1 MVISKNSMNSKRIL
15 LSPPH
20 MGGTE
25 QTYIAQAFQDNWIAP
40 AGPHIDLFENRL
52 ADFLGE
58 KSQVV
63 AFNSGTAAI
72 HLGLQLLGVQ
82 KGDVVLCQSL
92 TFIASVNPVLYLG
105 ATPIFI
111 GSEKETWNLC
121 PIALEKAILNQLNK
135 GIQPK
140 AILVVHLYGM
150 PAKMNEIS
158 AISQKYN
165 IPILEDAAEA
175 LGSTYY
181 GKPCGTFGDF
191 GALSFNGNKIITTS
205 GGGSLICHSESD
217 KKKTIFLATQAKED
231 TVHYEHS
238 QVGYNYRM
246 SNISA
251 SIGLGQ
257 LEVLQNHL
265 QLRRQNHTF
274 YQQLFDT
281 ISEVTLHH
289 EPNENFISNHWLN
302 IIQLTSFEQREALR
316 LHLEKYNIESR
327 PVWKPM
333 HLQPLFQDSLYF
345 GDNLEDKLFD
355 NGLCLPSGSNLL
367 EEDLDYIKE
376 ALVSFFKSVEA

>member
-1 MVISKNSMNSKRIL
+1 MNSKRIL

-25 QTYIAQAFQDNWIAP
+25 LTYIAQAFQDNWIAP
-40 AGPHIDLFENRL
+40 AGPHIDLLENRL
-52 ADFLGE
+52 VDFLDE

-63 AFNSGTAAI
+63 ALNSGTAAI

-105 ATPIFI
+105 ATPVFI

-121 PIALEKAILNQLNK
+121 PIALEEAILNQLNK

-140 AILVVHLYGM
+140 AIVVVHLYGM
-150 PAKMNEIS
+150 PAKMNEIIT
-158 AISQKYN
+158 ISKKYN

-175 LGSTYY
+175 LGSSYTNQ
-181 GKPCGTFGDF
+181 PCGTFGDF
-191 GALSFNGNKIITTS
+191 GVFSFNGNKIITTS
-205 GGGSLICHSESD
+205 GGGALLCHSEAV
-217 KKKTIFLATQAKED
+217 KKKAVFLATQAKED
-231 TVHYEHS
+231 AVYYEHT

-257 LEVLQNHL
+257 LEVLSEHIQHRKQNH
-265 QLRRQNHTF
+265 HF
-274 YQQLFDT
+274 YKQLFENLSQVT
-281 ISEVTLHH
+281 IHQ
-289 EPNENFISNHWLN
+289 EPNENFISNHWLTV
-302 IIQLTSFEQREALR
+302 IQLASFEQREALR

-333 HLQPLFQDSLYF
+333 HLQPLFQDNLYF
-345 GDNLEDKLFD
+345 GDDLADKLFD
-355 NGLCLPSGSNLL
+355 NGLCLPSGSNLS
-367 EEDLDYIKE
+367 EEDKNCIKE
-376 ALVSFFKSVEA
+376 AIELFFN

>member
-1 MVISKNSMNSKRIL
+1 MNSKRIL

-25 QTYIAQAFQDNWIAP
+25 LTYIAQAFQDNWIAP

-52 ADFLGE
+52 VDFLDE

-63 AFNSGTAAI
+63 ALNSGTAAI

-105 ATPIFI
+105 ATPVFI

-121 PIALEKAILNQLNK
+121 PIALEEAILNQLNK

-140 AILVVHLYGM
+140 AIVVVHLYGM
-150 PAKMNEIS
+150 PAKMNEIIT
-158 AISQKYN
+158 ISKKYN

-175 LGSTYY
+175 LGSSYTNQ
-181 GKPCGTFGDF
+181 PCGTFGDF
-191 GALSFNGNKIITTS
+191 GVFSFNGNKIITTS
-205 GGGSLICHSESD
+205 GGGALLCHSEAV
-217 KKKTIFLATQAKED
+217 KKKAVFLATQAKED
-231 TVHYEHS
+231 AVYYEHT

-257 LEVLQNHL
+257 LEVLSEHIQHRKQNH
-265 QLRRQNHTF
+265 HF
-274 YQQLFDT
+274 YKQLFENL
-281 ISEVTLHH
+281 SEVTLHQ
-289 EPNENFISNHWLN
+289 EPNEDFISNHWLTV
-302 IIQLTSFEQREALR
+302 IQLASFEQREALR

-333 HLQPLFQDSLYF
+333 HLQPLFQDNLYF
-345 GDNLEDKLFD
+345 GDDLADKLFD
-355 NGLCLPSGSNLL
+355 NGLCLPSGSNLS
-367 EEDLDYIKE
+367 EEDKNCIKE
-376 ALVSFFKSVEA
+376 AIELFFN

>member
-1 MVISKNSMNSKRIL
+1 MNSKRIL

-25 QTYIAQAFQDNWIAP
+25 LTYIAQAFQDNWIAP
-40 AGPHIDLFENRL
+40 AGPHIDLLENRL
-52 ADFLGE
+52 VDFLDQ

-63 AFNSGTAAI
+63 ALNSGTAAI

-105 ATPIFI
+105 ATPVFI

-121 PIALEKAILNQLNK
+121 SIALEEAILNQLNK

-140 AILVVHLYGM
+140 AIVVVHLYGM
-150 PAKMNEIS
+150 PAKMNEIIT
-158 AISQKYN
+158 ISKKYN

-175 LGSTYY
+175 LGSSYTNQ
-181 GKPCGTFGDF
+181 PCGTFGDF
-191 GALSFNGNKIITTS
+191 GVFSFNGNKVITTS
-205 GGGSLICHSESD
+205 GGGALLCHSEAV
-217 KKKTIFLATQAKED
+217 KKKAVFLATQAKED
-231 TVHYEHS
+231 AVYYEHT

-257 LEVLQNHL
+257 LEVLSEHIQHRKQNH
-265 QLRRQNHTF
+265 HF
-274 YQQLFDT
+274 YKQLFENL
-281 ISEVTLHH
+281 SQVTLHQ
-289 EPNENFISNHWLN
+289 EPNEDFISNHWLTV
-302 IIQLTSFEQREALR
+302 IQLASFEQREALR

-333 HLQPLFQDSLYF
+333 HLQPLFQDNLYF
-345 GDNLEDKLFD
+345 GDDLADKLFD
-355 NGLCLPSGSNLL
+355 NGLCLPSGSNLS
-367 EEDLDYIKE
+367 EEDKNCIKE
-376 ALVSFFKSVEA
+376 AIELFFN

>member
-1 MVISKNSMNSKRIL
+1 MNSKRIL

-25 QTYIAQAFQDNWIAP
+25 PTYIAQAFQDNWIAP
-40 AGPHIDLFENRL
+40 TGPHIDLFENRL
-52 ADFLGE
+52 VDFLDE

-63 AFNSGTAAI
+63 ALNSGTAAI

-105 ATPIFI
+105 ATPVLI

-121 PIALEKAILNQLNK
+121 PIALEEAILNQLNK

-140 AILVVHLYGM
+140 AIVVVHLYGM

-158 AISQKYN
+158 AISKKYN

-175 LGSTYY
+175 LGSSYY
-181 GKPCGTFGDF
+181 NQPCGTFGDF
-191 GALSFNGNKIITTS
+191 GVLSFNGNKIITTS
-205 GGGSLICHSESD
+205 GGGGLICQSETA
-217 KKKTIFLATQAKED
+217 KEKAIFLATQAKED
-231 TVHYEHS
+231 AIHYEHKHI
-238 QVGYNYRM
+238 GYNYRM

-257 LEVLQNHL
+257 LEVLSKHI
-265 QLRRQNHTF
+265 QLRRQNHAF

-281 ISEVTLHH
+281 LSEVTLHQ
-289 EPNENFISNHWLN
+289 ESNENFISNHWLN
-302 IIQLTSFEQREALR
+302 VIQLASFEQREALR
-316 LHLEKYNIESR
+316 LHLENNNIESR

-333 HLQPLFQDSLYF
+333 HLQPLFQDNLYF
-345 GDNLEDKLFD
+345 GDDLETELF
-355 NGLCLPSGSNLL
+355 NIGLCLPSGSSLSA
-367 EEDLDYIKE
+367 EDLNRIKT
-376 ALVSFFKSVEA
+376 ALELFFNKL

>member
-1 MVISKNSMNSKRIL
+1 MNSKRIL

-25 QTYIAQAFQDNWIAP
+25 PTYIAQAFQDNWIAP

-52 ADFLGE
+52 VDFLDE
-58 KSQVV
+58 KIQVV
-63 AFNSGTAAI
+63 ALNSGTAAI

-105 ATPIFI
+105 ATPVLI

-121 PIALEKAILNQLNK
+121 PIALEEAILNQLNK

-140 AILVVHLYGM
+140 AIVVVHLYGM

-158 AISQKYN
+158 AISKKYN

-175 LGSTYY
+175 LGSSYY
-181 GKPCGTFGDF
+181 NQPCGTFGDF
-191 GALSFNGNKIITTS
+191 GVLSFNGNKIITTS
-205 GGGSLICHSESD
+205 GGGALICHSETA
-217 KKKTIFLATQAKED
+217 KEKAIFLATQAKED
-231 TVHYEHS
+231 AIHYEHKHI
-238 QVGYNYRM
+238 GYNYRM

-257 LEVLQNHL
+257 LEVLSKHIQLRKQNHL
-265 QLRRQNHTF
+265 F
-274 YQQLFDT
+274 YKQLFDA
-281 ISEVTLHH
+281 ISEVTLHQ
-289 EPNENFISNHWLN
+289 EPSKNFISNHWLN
-302 IIQLTSFEQREALR
+302 VIQLASFEQREMLR
-316 LHLEKYNIESR
+316 LYLEQHQIESR

-333 HLQPLFQDSLYF
+333 HLQPLFQDNLYF
-345 GDNLEDKLFD
+345 GDNLETELF
-355 NGLCLPSGSNLL
+355 NKGLCLPSSSSLSA
-367 EEDLDYIKE
+367 EDLNRIKT
-376 ALVSFFKSVEA
+376 ALELFFNKL

>member
-1 MVISKNSMNSKRIL
+1 MNSKRIL

-25 QTYIAQAFQDNWIAP
+25 LTYIAQAFQDNWIAP

-52 ADFLGE
+52 VDFLDQ

-63 AFNSGTAAI
+63 ALNSGTAAI

-105 ATPIFI
+105 ATPVFI

-121 PIALEKAILNQLNK
+121 PIALEEAILNQLNK

-140 AILVVHLYGM
+140 AIVVVHLYGM
-150 PAKMNEIS
+150 PAKMNEIIT
-158 AISQKYN
+158 ISKKYN

-175 LGSTYY
+175 LGSSYTNQ
-181 GKPCGTFGDF
+181 PCGTFGDF
-191 GALSFNGNKIITTS
+191 GVFSFNGNKVITTS
-205 GGGSLICHSESD
+205 GGGALLCHSEAV
-217 KKKTIFLATQAKED
+217 KKKAVFLATQAKED
-231 TVHYEHS
+231 AVYYEHT

-257 LEVLQNHL
+257 LEVLSEHIQHRKQNH
-265 QLRRQNHTF
+265 HF
-274 YQQLFDT
+274 YKQLFENL
-281 ISEVTLHH
+281 SQVTLHQ
-289 EPNENFISNHWLN
+289 EPSENFISNHWLTV
-302 IIQLTSFEQREALR
+302 IQLASFEQREALR

-333 HLQPLFQDSLYF
+333 HLQPLFQDNLYF
-345 GDNLEDKLFD
+345 GDDLADKLFD
-355 NGLCLPSGSNLL
+355 NGLCLPSGSNLS
-367 EEDLDYIKE
+367 EEDKKCIKE
-376 ALVSFFKSVEA
+376 AIELFFN

>member
-1 MVISKNSMNSKRIL
+1 MNSKRIL

-40 AGPHIDLFENRL
+40 TGPHIDLFENRL
-52 ADFLGE
+52 VDFLDK

-63 AFNSGTAAI
+63 ALNSGTAAI

-105 ATPIFI
+105 ATPVFI

-121 PIALEKAILNQLNK
+121 PIALEEAVLNQLNK

-140 AILVVHLYGM
+140 AIVVVHLYGM
-150 PAKMNEIS
+150 PAKMNEIIT
-158 AISQKYN
+158 ISKKYN

-175 LGSTYY
+175 LGSSYTNQ
-181 GKPCGTFGDF
+181 PCGTFGDF
-191 GALSFNGNKIITTS
+191 GVFSFNGNKIITTS
-205 GGGSLICHSESD
+205 GGGALLCHSEAV
-217 KKKTIFLATQAKED
+217 KKKAVFLATQAKED
-231 TVHYEHS
+231 AVYYEHT

-257 LEVLQNHL
+257 LEVLSEHIQHRKQNH
-265 QLRRQNHTF
+265 HF
-274 YQQLFDT
+274 YKQLFENL
-281 ISEVTLHH
+281 SEVTLHQ
-289 EPNENFISNHWLN
+289 EPNEDFISNHWLTV
-302 IIQLTSFEQREALR
+302 IQLASFEQREALR

-333 HLQPLFQDSLYF
+333 HLQPLFQDNLYF
-345 GDNLEDKLFD
+345 GDDLADKLFD
-355 NGLCLPSGSNLL
+355 NGLCLPSGSNLS
-367 EEDLDYIKE
+367 EEDKNCIKE
-376 ALVSFFKSVEA
+376 AIELFFN

>member
-1 MVISKNSMNSKRIL
+1 MNSKRIL

-25 QTYIAQAFQDNWIAP
+25 PPYVAQAFQDNWIAP

-52 ADFLGE
+52 VDFLDE
-58 KSQVV
+58 NRQVV
-63 AFNSGTAAI
+63 ALNSGTAAI

-92 TFIASVNPVLYLG
+92 TFIASINPVIYLG
-105 ATPIFI
+105 ATPVFI

-121 PIALEKAILNQLNK
+121 PIALEEAILNQLNK

-140 AILVVHLYGM
+140 AIVLVHLYGM

-158 AISQKYN
+158 VISKKYN

-175 LGSTYY
+175 LGSSYD
-181 GKPCGTFGDF
+181 GKPCGTFGAF
-191 GALSFNGNKIITTS
+191 GVLSFNGNKIITTS
-205 GGGSLICHSESD
+205 GGGALICHSEAD
-217 KKKTIFLATQAKED
+217 KKKAIFLATQAKEE
-231 TVHYEHS
+231 TVHYEHT

-257 LEVLQNHL
+257 LEVLSKHIQLRKQNHL
-265 QLRRQNHTF
+265 F
-274 YQQLFDT
+274 YNMIFSDN
-281 ISEVTLHH
+281 EAVTLHQ
-289 EPNENFISNHWLN
+289 EPNENIVSNHWLN
-302 IIQLTSFEQREALR
+302 VIQLASFEQREALR

-333 HLQPLFQDSLYF
+333 HLQPLFQGCPYF
-345 GDNLEDKLFD
+345 GDDLADKLFY
-355 NGLCLPSGSNLL
+355 NGLCLPSGSNLS
-367 EEDLDYIKE
+367 EEDLVRIKE
-376 ALVSFFKSVEA
+376 ALISYFN

>member
-1 MVISKNSMNSKRIL
+1 MNSKRIL

-25 QTYIAQAFQDNWIAP
+25 LTYIAQAFQDNWIAP

-52 ADFLGE
+52 VDFLDQ

-63 AFNSGTAAI
+63 ALNSGTAAI

-105 ATPIFI
+105 ATPVFI

-121 PIALEKAILNQLNK
+121 PIALEEAILNQLNK

-140 AILVVHLYGM
+140 AIVVVHLYGM
-150 PAKMNEIS
+150 PAKMNEIIT
-158 AISQKYN
+158 ISKKYN

-175 LGSTYY
+175 LGSSYTNQ
-181 GKPCGTFGDF
+181 PCGTFGDF
-191 GALSFNGNKIITTS
+191 GVFSFNGNKVITTS
-205 GGGSLICHSESD
+205 GGGALLCHSEAV
-217 KKKTIFLATQAKED
+217 KKKAVFLATQAKED
-231 TVHYEHS
+231 AVYYEHT

-257 LEVLQNHL
+257 LEVLSEHIQHRKQNH
-265 QLRRQNHTF
+265 HF
-274 YQQLFDT
+274 YKPLFENL
-281 ISEVTLHH
+281 SQVTLHQ
-289 EPNENFISNHWLN
+289 EPSENFISNHWLTV
-302 IIQLTSFEQREALR
+302 IQLASFEQREALR

-333 HLQPLFQDSLYF
+333 HLQPLFQDNLYF
-345 GDNLEDKLFD
+345 GADLADTLFD
-355 NGLCLPSGSNLL
+355 NGLCLPSGSNLS
-367 EEDLDYIKE
+367 EEDKNCIKE
-376 ALVSFFKSVEA
+376 AIELFFN

>member
-1 MVISKNSMNSKRIL
+1 MKSKRIL

-25 QTYIAQAFQDNWIAP
+25 LTYIAQAFQDNWIAP

-52 ADFLGE
+52 VDFLNQ

-63 AFNSGTAAI
+63 ALNSGTAAI

-105 ATPIFI
+105 ATPVFI

-121 PIALEKAILNQLNK
+121 PIALEEAILNQLNK

-140 AILVVHLYGM
+140 AIVVVHLYGM
-150 PAKMNEIS
+150 PAKMNEIIT
-158 AISQKYN
+158 ISKKYN

-175 LGSTYY
+175 LGSSYTNQ
-181 GKPCGTFGDF
+181 PCGTFGDF
-191 GALSFNGNKIITTS
+191 GVFSFNGNKVITTS
-205 GGGSLICHSESD
+205 GGGALLCHSEAV
-217 KKKTIFLATQAKED
+217 KKKAVFLATQAKED
-231 TVHYEHS
+231 AVYYEHT

-257 LEVLQNHL
+257 LEVLSEHIQHRKQNH
-265 QLRRQNHTF
+265 HF
-274 YQQLFDT
+274 YKQLFENL
-281 ISEVTLHH
+281 SEVTLHQ
-289 EPNENFISNHWLN
+289 EPSENFISNHWLTV
-302 IIQLTSFEQREALR
+302 IQLASFEQREALR

-333 HLQPLFQDSLYF
+333 HLQPLFQDNLYF
-345 GDNLEDKLFD
+345 GDDLADKLFD
-355 NGLCLPSGSNLL
+355 NGLCLPSGSNLS
-367 EEDLDYIKE
+367 EEDKNCIKE
-376 ALVSFFKSVEA
+376 AIELFFN

>member
-1 MVISKNSMNSKRIL
+1 MNSKRIL

-40 AGPHIDLFENRL
+40 TGPHIDLFENRL
-52 ADFLGE
+52 VDFLDE

-63 AFNSGTAAI
+63 ALNSGTAAI

-105 ATPIFI
+105 ATPVFI

-121 PIALEKAILNQLNK
+121 PIALEEAILNQLNK

-140 AILVVHLYGM
+140 AIVVVHLYGM
-150 PAKMNEIS
+150 PAKMNEIIT
-158 AISQKYN
+158 ISKKYN

-175 LGSTYY
+175 LGSSYTNQ
-181 GKPCGTFGDF
+181 PCGTFGDF
-191 GALSFNGNKIITTS
+191 GVFSFNGNKIITTS
-205 GGGSLICHSESD
+205 GGGALLCHSEAV
-217 KKKTIFLATQAKED
+217 KKKAVFLATQAKED
-231 TVHYEHS
+231 AVYYEHT

-257 LEVLQNHL
+257 LEVLSEHIQHRKQNH
-265 QLRRQNHTF
+265 HF
-274 YQQLFDT
+274 YKQLFENL
-281 ISEVTLHH
+281 SEVTLHQ
-289 EPNENFISNHWLN
+289 EPNEDFISNHWLTV
-302 IIQLTSFEQREALR
+302 IQLASFEQREALR

-333 HLQPLFQDSLYF
+333 HLQPLFQDNLYF
-345 GDNLEDKLFD
+345 GDDLADKLFD
-355 NGLCLPSGSNLL
+355 NGLCLPSGSNLS
-367 EEDLDYIKE
+367 EEDKNCIKE
-376 ALVSFFKSVEA
+376 AIELFFN

>member
-1 MVISKNSMNSKRIL
+1 MNSKRIL

-25 QTYIAQAFQDNWIAP
+25 QAYIAQAFQDNWIAP
-40 AGPHIDLFENRL
+40 AGLHIDFFENRL
-52 ADFLGE
+52 VDFLDE
-58 KSQVV
+58 KSHVV
-63 AFNSGTAAI
+63 ALNAGTAAI

-105 ATPIFI
+105 ATPVFI

-121 PIALEKAILNQLNK
+121 TLALEEAILNLLNK
-135 GIQPK
+135 GVYPK
-140 AILVVHLYGM
+140 AIVVVHLYGM
-150 PAKMNEIS
+150 PAKMNEIRAMS
-158 AISQKYN
+158 KKYN

-175 LGSTYY
+175 LGSSYY
-181 GKPCGTFGDF
+181 EKPCGTFGDF
-191 GALSFNGNKIITTS
+191 GVLSFNGNKIITTS
-205 GGGSLICHSESD
+205 GGGALICHSETD
-217 KKKTIFLATQAKED
+217 KKKAIFLATQAKEGAI
-231 TVHYEHS
+231 HYQHK
-238 QVGYNYRM
+238 QMGYNYRM

-257 LEVLQNHL
+257 LEVLPDYIQIRKRNH
-265 QLRRQNHTF
+265 HF
-274 YQQLFDT
+274 YRQLFDT
-281 ISEVTLHH
+281 ITEVTLHQ

-316 LHLEKYNIESR
+316 LHLEQHNIESR

-333 HLQPLFQDSLYF
+333 HLQPLFDNYLYF
-345 GDNLEDKLFD
+345 GDGLADQLFE

-367 EEDLDYIKE
+367 EEDLKQIKE
-376 ALVSFFKSVEA
+376 ALISFFN

>member
-1 MVISKNSMNSKRIL
+1 MKSKRIL

-25 QTYIAQAFQDNWIAP
+25 LTYIAQAFQDNWIAP

-52 ADFLGE
+52 VDFLNQ

-63 AFNSGTAAI
+63 ALNSGTAAI

-105 ATPIFI
+105 ATPVFI

-121 PIALEKAILNQLNK
+121 PIALEEAILNQLNK

-140 AILVVHLYGM
+140 AIVVVHLYGM
-150 PAKMNEIS
+150 PAKMNEIIT
-158 AISQKYN
+158 ISKKYN

-175 LGSTYY
+175 LGSSYTNQ
-181 GKPCGTFGDF
+181 PCGTFGDF
-191 GALSFNGNKIITTS
+191 GVFSFNGNKVITTS
-205 GGGSLICHSESD
+205 GGGALLCHSEAV
-217 KKKTIFLATQAKED
+217 KKKAVFLATQAKED
-231 TVHYEHS
+231 AVYYEHT

-257 LEVLQNHL
+257 LEVLSEHIQHRKQNH
-265 QLRRQNHTF
+265 HF
-274 YQQLFDT
+274 YKQLFENLSQVT
-281 ISEVTLHH
+281 IHQ
-289 EPNENFISNHWLN
+289 EPSENFISNHWLTV
-302 IIQLTSFEQREALR
+302 IQLASFEQREALR

-333 HLQPLFQDSLYF
+333 HLQPLFQDNLYF
-345 GDNLEDKLFD
+345 GDDLADKLFD
-355 NGLCLPSGSNLL
+355 NGLCLPSGSNLS
-367 EEDLDYIKE
+367 EEDKNCIKE
-376 ALVSFFKSVEA
+376 AIELFFN

>member
-1 MVISKNSMNSKRIL
+1 MNSKRIL

-25 QTYIAQAFQDNWIAP
+25 LTYIAQAFQDNWIAP

-52 ADFLGE
+52 VDFLDQ

-63 AFNSGTAAI
+63 ALNSGTAAI

-82 KGDVVLCQSL
+82 KGDFVLCQSL

-105 ATPIFI
+105 ATPVFI

-121 PIALEKAILNQLNK
+121 PIALEEAILNQLNK

-140 AILVVHLYGM
+140 AIVVVHLYGM
-150 PAKMNEIS
+150 PAKMNEIIT
-158 AISQKYN
+158 ISKKYN

-175 LGSTYY
+175 LGSSYTNQ
-181 GKPCGTFGDF
+181 PCGTFGDF
-191 GALSFNGNKIITTS
+191 GVFSFNGNKIITTS
-205 GGGSLICHSESD
+205 GGGALLCHSEAV
-217 KKKTIFLATQAKED
+217 KKKAVFLATQAKED
-231 TVHYEHS
+231 AVYYEHT

-257 LEVLQNHL
+257 LEVLSEHIQHRKQNH
-265 QLRRQNHTF
+265 HF
-274 YQQLFDT
+274 YKQLFENL
-281 ISEVTLHH
+281 SQVTLHQ
-289 EPNENFISNHWLN
+289 EPSENFISNHWLTV
-302 IIQLTSFEQREALR
+302 IQLASFEQREALR

-333 HLQPLFQDSLYF
+333 HLQPLFQDNLYF
-345 GDNLEDKLFD
+345 GDDLADKLFD
-355 NGLCLPSGSNLL
+355 NGLCLPSGSNLS
-367 EEDLDYIKE
+367 EEDKNCIKE
-376 ALVSFFKSVEA
+376 AIELFFN

>member
-1 MVISKNSMNSKRIL
+1 MNSKRIL

-25 QTYIAQAFQDNWIAP
+25 LTYIAQAFQDNWIAP
-40 AGPHIDLFENRL
+40 SGPHIDLFENRL
-52 ADFLGE
+52 VDFLDQ

-63 AFNSGTAAI
+63 ALNSGTAAI

-105 ATPIFI
+105 ATPVFI

-121 PIALEKAILNQLNK
+121 PIALEEAILNQLNK

-140 AILVVHLYGM
+140 AIVVVHLYGM
-150 PAKMNEIS
+150 PAKMNEIIT
-158 AISQKYN
+158 ISKKYN

-175 LGSTYY
+175 LGSSYTNQ
-181 GKPCGTFGDF
+181 PCGTFGDF
-191 GALSFNGNKIITTS
+191 GVFSFNGNKIITTS
-205 GGGSLICHSESD
+205 GGGALLCHSEAV
-217 KKKTIFLATQAKED
+217 KKKAVFLATQAKED
-231 TVHYEHS
+231 AVYYEHT

-246 SNISA
+246 SNVAA

-257 LEVLQNHL
+257 LEVLSEHIQHRKQNH
-265 QLRRQNHTF
+265 HF
-274 YQQLFDT
+274 YKPLFENL
-281 ISEVTLHH
+281 SQVTLHQ
-289 EPNENFISNHWLN
+289 EPSENFISNHWLTV
-302 IIQLTSFEQREALR
+302 IQLASFEQREALR

-333 HLQPLFQDSLYF
+333 HLQPLFQDNLYF
-345 GDNLEDKLFD
+345 GDDLADKLFD
-355 NGLCLPSGSNLL
+355 NGLCLPSGSNLS
-367 EEDLDYIKE
+367 EEDKNCIKE
-376 ALVSFFKSVEA
+376 AIELFFN

>member
-1 MVISKNSMNSKRIL
+1 MNSKRIL

-25 QTYIAQAFQDNWIAP
+25 PTYIAQAFQDNWIAP

-52 ADFLGE
+52 VDFLDE
-58 KSQVV
+58 KIQVV
-63 AFNSGTAAI
+63 ALNSGTAAI

-105 ATPIFI
+105 ATPVLI

-121 PIALEKAILNQLNK
+121 PIALEEAILNQLNK

-140 AILVVHLYGM
+140 AIVVVHLYGM

-158 AISQKYN
+158 AISKKYN

-175 LGSTYY
+175 LGSSYY
-181 GKPCGTFGDF
+181 NQPCGTFGDF
-191 GALSFNGNKIITTS
+191 GVLSFNGNKIITTS
-205 GGGSLICHSESD
+205 GGGALICHSETA
-217 KKKTIFLATQAKED
+217 KKKAIFLATQAKED
-231 TVHYEHS
+231 AIHYEHKHI
-238 QVGYNYRM
+238 GYNYRM

-257 LEVLQNHL
+257 LEVLSKHI
-265 QLRRQNHTF
+265 QLRRQNHAF

-281 ISEVTLHH
+281 LSEVTLHQ
-289 EPNENFISNHWLN
+289 ESNENFISNHWLN
-302 IIQLTSFEQREALR
+302 VIQLASFEQREALR
-316 LHLEKYNIESR
+316 LHLENNNIESR

-333 HLQPLFQDSLYF
+333 HLQPLFQDNLYF
-345 GDNLEDKLFD
+345 GDDLETELF
-355 NGLCLPSGSNLL
+355 NIGLCLPSGSSLSA
-367 EEDLDYIKE
+367 EDLNRIKT
-376 ALVSFFKSVEA
+376 ALELFFNKL

>member
-1 MVISKNSMNSKRIL
+1 MNSKRIL

-25 QTYIAQAFQDNWIAP
+25 PTYIAQAFQDNWIAP

-52 ADFLGE
+52 VDFLDE
-58 KSQVV
+58 KIQVV
-63 AFNSGTAAI
+63 ALNSGTAAI

-105 ATPIFI
+105 ATPVLI

-121 PIALEKAILNQLNK
+121 PIALEEAILNQLNK

-140 AILVVHLYGM
+140 AIVVVHLYGM

-158 AISQKYN
+158 AISKKYN

-175 LGSTYY
+175 LGSSYY
-181 GKPCGTFGDF
+181 NQPCGTFGDF
-191 GALSFNGNKIITTS
+191 GVLSFNGNKIITTS
-205 GGGSLICHSESD
+205 GGGALICHSETA
-217 KKKTIFLATQAKED
+217 KEKAIFLATQAKED
-231 TVHYEHS
+231 AIHYEHKHI
-238 QVGYNYRM
+238 GYNYRM

-257 LEVLQNHL
+257 LEVLSKHI
-265 QLRRQNHTF
+265 QLRRQNHAF

-281 ISEVTLHH
+281 LSEVTLHQ
-289 EPNENFISNHWLN
+289 ESNENFISNHWLN
-302 IIQLTSFEQREALR
+302 VIQLASFEQREALR
-316 LHLEKYNIESR
+316 LHLENNNIESR

-333 HLQPLFQDSLYF
+333 HLQPLFQDNLYF
-345 GDNLEDKLFD
+345 GDDLETELF
-355 NGLCLPSGSNLL
+355 NIGLCLPSGSSLSA
-367 EEDLDYIKE
+367 EDLNRIKT
-376 ALVSFFKSVEA
+376 ALELFFNKL

>member
-1 MVISKNSMNSKRIL
+1 MKSKRIL

-52 ADFLGE
+52 VDFLDQ

-63 AFNSGTAAI
+63 ALNSGTAAI

-105 ATPIFI
+105 ATPVFI

-121 PIALEKAILNQLNK
+121 SIALEEAILNQLNK

-140 AILVVHLYGM
+140 AIVVVHLYGM
-150 PAKMNEIS
+150 PAKMNEIIT
-158 AISQKYN
+158 ISKKYN

-175 LGSTYY
+175 LGSSYTNQ
-181 GKPCGTFGDF
+181 PCGTFGDF
-191 GALSFNGNKIITTS
+191 GVFSFNGNKVITTS
-205 GGGSLICHSESD
+205 GGGALLCHSEAV
-217 KKKTIFLATQAKED
+217 KKKAVFLATQAKED
-231 TVHYEHS
+231 AVYYEHT

-257 LEVLQNHL
+257 LEVLSEHIQHRKQNH
-265 QLRRQNHTF
+265 HF
-274 YQQLFDT
+274 YKQLFENL
-281 ISEVTLHH
+281 SEVTLHQ
-289 EPNENFISNHWLN
+289 EPNEDFISNHWLTV
-302 IIQLTSFEQREALR
+302 IQLASFEQREALR

-333 HLQPLFQDSLYF
+333 HLQPLFQDNLYF
-345 GDNLEDKLFD
+345 GDDLADKLFD
-355 NGLCLPSGSNLL
+355 NGLCLPSGSNLS
-367 EEDLDYIKE
+367 EEDKNCIKE
-376 ALVSFFKSVEA
+376 AIELFFN

>member
-1 MVISKNSMNSKRIL
+1 MNSKRIL

-25 QTYIAQAFQDNWIAP
+25 LTYIAQAFQDNWIAP

-52 ADFLGE
+52 VDFLDQ

-63 AFNSGTAAI
+63 ALNSGTAAI

-105 ATPIFI
+105 ATPVFI

-121 PIALEKAILNQLNK
+121 PIALEEAILNQLNK

-140 AILVVHLYGM
+140 AIVVVHLYGM
-150 PAKMNEIS
+150 PAKMNEIIT
-158 AISQKYN
+158 ISKKYN

-175 LGSTYY
+175 LGSFYDS
-181 GKPCGTFGDF
+181 KPCGTFGDF
-191 GALSFNGNKIITTS
+191 GVFSFNGNKVITTS
-205 GGGSLICHSESD
+205 GGGALLCHSEAV
-217 KKKTIFLATQAKED
+217 KKKAVFLATQAKED
-231 TVHYEHS
+231 AVYYEHT

-257 LEVLQNHL
+257 LEVLSEHIQHRKQNH
-265 QLRRQNHTF
+265 HF
-274 YQQLFDT
+274 YKPLFENL
-281 ISEVTLHH
+281 SQVTLHQ
-289 EPNENFISNHWLN
+289 EPSEDFISNHWLTV
-302 IIQLTSFEQREALR
+302 IQLASFEQREALR

-333 HLQPLFQDSLYF
+333 HLQPLFQGNLYF
-345 GDNLEDKLFD
+345 GDDLADKLFD
-355 NGLCLPSGSNLL
+355 NGLCLPSGSNLS
-367 EEDLDYIKE
+367 EEDKNCIKE
-376 ALVSFFKSVEA
+376 AIELFFN

>member
-1 MVISKNSMNSKRIL
+1 MNSKRIL

-52 ADFLGE
+52 VDFLDE

-63 AFNSGTAAI
+63 ALNSGTAAI

-105 ATPIFI
+105 ATPVFI

-121 PIALEKAILNQLNK
+121 PIALEEAILNQLNK

-140 AILVVHLYGM
+140 AIVVVHLYGM
-150 PAKMNEIS
+150 PAKMNEIIT
-158 AISQKYN
+158 ISKKYN

-175 LGSTYY
+175 LGSSYTNQ
-181 GKPCGTFGDF
+181 PCGTFGDF
-191 GALSFNGNKIITTS
+191 GVFSFNGNKIITTS
-205 GGGSLICHSESD
+205 GGGALLCHSEAV
-217 KKKTIFLATQAKED
+217 KKKAVFLATQAKED
-231 TVHYEHS
+231 AVYYEHT

-257 LEVLQNHL
+257 LEVLSEHIQHRKQNH
-265 QLRRQNHTF
+265 HF
-274 YQQLFDT
+274 YKPLFENL
-281 ISEVTLHH
+281 SQVTLHQ
-289 EPNENFISNHWLN
+289 EPSENFISNHWLTV
-302 IIQLTSFEQREALR
+302 IQLASFEQREALR

-333 HLQPLFQDSLYF
+333 HLQPLFQDNLYF
-345 GDNLEDKLFD
+345 GDDLADKLFD
-355 NGLCLPSGSNLL
+355 NGLCLPSGSNLS
-367 EEDLDYIKE
+367 EEDKNCIKE
-376 ALVSFFKSVEA
+376 AIELFFN

>member
-1 MVISKNSMNSKRIL
+1 MNSKRIL

-25 QTYIAQAFQDNWIAP
+25 LTYIAQAFQDNWIAP

-52 ADFLGE
+52 VDFLDQ

-63 AFNSGTAAI
+63 ALNSGTAAI

-105 ATPIFI
+105 ATPVFI

-121 PIALEKAILNQLNK
+121 PIALEEAILNQLNK

-140 AILVVHLYGM
+140 AIVVVHLYGM
-150 PAKMNEIS
+150 PAKMNEIIT
-158 AISQKYN
+158 ISKKYN

-175 LGSTYY
+175 LGSSYTNQ
-181 GKPCGTFGDF
+181 PCGTFGDF
-191 GALSFNGNKIITTS
+191 GVFSFNGNKVITTS
-205 GGGSLICHSESD
+205 GGGALLCHSEAV
-217 KKKTIFLATQAKED
+217 KKKAVFLATQAKED
-231 TVHYEHS
+231 AVYYEHT

-257 LEVLQNHL
+257 LEVLSEHIQHRKQNH
-265 QLRRQNHTF
+265 HF
-274 YQQLFDT
+274 YKQLFENLSQVT
-281 ISEVTLHH
+281 IHQ
-289 EPNENFISNHWLN
+289 EPSENFISNHWLTV
-302 IIQLTSFEQREALR
+302 IQLASFEQREALR

-333 HLQPLFQDSLYF
+333 HLQPLFQDNLYF
-345 GDNLEDKLFD
+345 GDDLADKLFD
-355 NGLCLPSGSNLL
+355 NGLCLPSGSNLS
-367 EEDLDYIKE
+367 EEDKNCIKE
-376 ALVSFFKSVEA
+376 AIELFFN

>member
-1 MVISKNSMNSKRIL
+1 MKSKRIL

-40 AGPHIDLFENRL
+40 TGPHIDLFENRL
-52 ADFLGE
+52 VDFLDE

-63 AFNSGTAAI
+63 ALNSGTAAI

-105 ATPIFI
+105 ATPVFI

-121 PIALEKAILNQLNK
+121 PIALEEAILNQLNK

-140 AILVVHLYGM
+140 AIVVVHLYGM
-150 PAKMNEIS
+150 PAKMNEIIT
-158 AISQKYN
+158 ISKKYN

-175 LGSTYY
+175 LGSSYTNQ
-181 GKPCGTFGDF
+181 PCGTFGDF
-191 GALSFNGNKIITTS
+191 GVFSFNGNKIITTS
-205 GGGSLICHSESD
+205 GGGALLCHSEAV
-217 KKKTIFLATQAKED
+217 KKKAVFLATQAKED
-231 TVHYEHS
+231 AVYYEHT

-257 LEVLQNHL
+257 LEVLSEHIQHRKQNH
-265 QLRRQNHTF
+265 HF
-274 YQQLFDT
+274 YKQLFENL
-281 ISEVTLHH
+281 SEVTLHQ
-289 EPNENFISNHWLN
+289 EPNEDFISNHWLTV
-302 IIQLTSFEQREALR
+302 IQLASFEQREALR

-333 HLQPLFQDSLYF
+333 HLQPLFQDNLYF
-345 GDNLEDKLFD
+345 GDDLADKLFD
-355 NGLCLPSGSNLL
+355 NGLCLPSGSNLS
-367 EEDLDYIKE
+367 EEDKNCIKE
-376 ALVSFFKSVEA
+376 AIELFFN

>member
-1 MVISKNSMNSKRIL
+1 MNSKRIL

-25 QTYIAQAFQDNWIAP
+25 LTYIAQAFQDNWIAP

-52 ADFLGE
+52 VDFLDE

-63 AFNSGTAAI
+63 ALNSGTAAI

-105 ATPIFI
+105 ATPVFI

-121 PIALEKAILNQLNK
+121 PIALEEAILNQLNK

-140 AILVVHLYGM
+140 AIVVVHLYGM
-150 PAKMNEIS
+150 PAKMNEIIT
-158 AISQKYN
+158 ISKKYN

-175 LGSTYY
+175 LGSSYTNQ
-181 GKPCGTFGDF
+181 PCGTFGDF
-191 GALSFNGNKIITTS
+191 GVFSFNGNKIITTS
-205 GGGSLICHSESD
+205 GGGALLCHSEAV
-217 KKKTIFLATQAKED
+217 KKKAVFLATQAKED
-231 TVHYEHS
+231 AVYYEHT

-246 SNISA
+246 SNVAA

-257 LEVLQNHL
+257 LEVLSEHIQHRKQNH
-265 QLRRQNHTF
+265 HF
-274 YQQLFDT
+274 YKQLFENL
-281 ISEVTLHH
+281 SQVTLHQ
-289 EPNENFISNHWLN
+289 EPNEDFISNHWLTV
-302 IIQLTSFEQREALR
+302 IQLASFEQREALR

-333 HLQPLFQDSLYF
+333 HLQPLFQDNLYF
-345 GDNLEDKLFD
+345 GDDLADKLFD
-355 NGLCLPSGSNLL
+355 NGLCLPSGSNLS
-367 EEDLDYIKE
+367 EEDKNCIKE
-376 ALVSFFKSVEA
+376 AIELFFN

>member
-1 MVISKNSMNSKRIL
+1 MNSKRIL

-25 QTYIAQAFQDNWIAP
+25 LTYIAQAFQDNWIAP

-52 ADFLGE
+52 VDFLDE

-63 AFNSGTAAI
+63 ALNSGTAAI

-105 ATPIFI
+105 ATPVFI

-121 PIALEKAILNQLNK
+121 PIALEEAILNQLNK

-140 AILVVHLYGM
+140 AIVVVHLYGM
-150 PAKMNEIS
+150 PAKMNEIIT
-158 AISQKYN
+158 ISKKYN

-175 LGSTYY
+175 LGSSYTNQ
-181 GKPCGTFGDF
+181 PCGTFGDF
-191 GALSFNGNKIITTS
+191 GVFSFNGNKVITTS
-205 GGGSLICHSESD
+205 GGGALLCHSEAV
-217 KKKTIFLATQAKED
+217 KKKAVFLATQAKED
-231 TVHYEHS
+231 AVYYEHT

-257 LEVLQNHL
+257 LEVLSEHIQHRKQNH
-265 QLRRQNHTF
+265 HF
-274 YQQLFDT
+274 YKQLFENL
-281 ISEVTLHH
+281 SEVTLHQ
-289 EPNENFISNHWLN
+289 EPNEDFISNHWLTV
-302 IIQLTSFEQREALR
+302 IQLASFEQREALR

-333 HLQPLFQDSLYF
+333 HLQPLFQDNLYF
-345 GDNLEDKLFD
+345 GADLADKLFD
-355 NGLCLPSGSNLL
+355 NGLCLPSGSNLS
-367 EEDLDYIKE
+367 EEDKNCIKE
-376 ALVSFFKSVEA
+376 AIELFFN

>member
-1 MVISKNSMNSKRIL
+1 MNSKRIL

-40 AGPHIDLFENRL
+40 TGPHIDLFENRL
-52 ADFLGE
+52 VDFLDE

-63 AFNSGTAAI
+63 ALNSGTAAI

-105 ATPIFI
+105 ATPVFI

-121 PIALEKAILNQLNK
+121 PIALEEAILNQLNK

-140 AILVVHLYGM
+140 AIVVVHLYGM
-150 PAKMNEIS
+150 PAKMNEIIT
-158 AISQKYN
+158 ISKKYN

-175 LGSTYY
+175 LGSSYTNQ
-181 GKPCGTFGDF
+181 PCGTFGDF
-191 GALSFNGNKIITTS
+191 GVFSFNGNKVITTS
-205 GGGSLICHSESD
+205 GGGALLCHSEAV
-217 KKKTIFLATQAKED
+217 KKKAVFLATQAKED
-231 TVHYEHS
+231 AVYYEHT

-257 LEVLQNHL
+257 LEVLSEHIQHRKQNH
-265 QLRRQNHTF
+265 HF
-274 YQQLFDT
+274 YKQLFENL
-281 ISEVTLHH
+281 SEVTLHQ
-289 EPNENFISNHWLN
+289 EPNEDFISNHWLTV
-302 IIQLTSFEQREALR
+302 IQLASFEQREALR

-333 HLQPLFQDSLYF
+333 HLQSLFQGNLYF
-345 GDNLEDKLFD
+345 GDDLADKLFD
-355 NGLCLPSGSNLL
+355 NGLCLPSGSNLS
-367 EEDLDYIKE
+367 EEDKKCIKE
-376 ALVSFFKSVEA
+376 AIELFFYKV

>member
-1 MVISKNSMNSKRIL
+1 MNSKRIL

-25 QTYIAQAFQDNWIAP
+25 LTYIAQAFQDNWIAP

-52 ADFLGE
+52 VDFLDE

-63 AFNSGTAAI
+63 ALNSGTAAI

-105 ATPIFI
+105 ATPVFI

-121 PIALEKAILNQLNK
+121 PIALEEAILNQLNK

-140 AILVVHLYGM
+140 AIVVVHLYGM
-150 PAKMNEIS
+150 PAKMNEIIT
-158 AISQKYN
+158 ISKKYN

-175 LGSTYY
+175 LGSSYTNQ
-181 GKPCGTFGDF
+181 PCGTFGDF
-191 GALSFNGNKIITTS
+191 GVFSFNGNKIITTS
-205 GGGSLICHSESD
+205 GGGALLCHSEAV
-217 KKKTIFLATQAKED
+217 KKKAVFLATQAKED
-231 TVHYEHS
+231 AVYYEHT

-257 LEVLQNHL
+257 LEVLSEHIQHRKQNH
-265 QLRRQNHTF
+265 HF
-274 YQQLFDT
+274 YKQLFENL
-281 ISEVTLHH
+281 SQVTLHQ
-289 EPNENFISNHWLN
+289 EPNEDFISNHWLTV
-302 IIQLTSFEQREALR
+302 IQLASFEQREALR

-333 HLQPLFQDSLYF
+333 HLQPLFQDNLYF
-345 GDNLEDKLFD
+345 GDDLADKLFD
-355 NGLCLPSGSNLL
+355 NGLCLPSGSNLS
-367 EEDLDYIKE
+367 EEDKNCIKE
-376 ALVSFFKSVEA
+376 AIELFFN